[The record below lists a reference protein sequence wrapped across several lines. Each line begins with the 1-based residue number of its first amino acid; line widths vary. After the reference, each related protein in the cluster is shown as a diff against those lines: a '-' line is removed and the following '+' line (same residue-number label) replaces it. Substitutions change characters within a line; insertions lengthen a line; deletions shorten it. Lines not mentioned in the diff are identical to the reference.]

1 MTRLE
6 DIDKLRFYRDEVKHE
21 FGLLAMRSTILVTCQ
36 SFLVVP
42 LAILHTAANFRAV
55 LVLVYIV
62 AVLGIFVALVLRR
75 PLNAAH
81 RTIDKWLLKQRVL
94 LKDNED
100 LADIKID
107 RDDIPGVDEDLNKDR
122 DHIMSLAFS
131 RHGPWVFCVFWIA
144 AVLWSTIRVVWGF

>member
-1 MTRLE
+1 MEQPSDL
-6 DIDKLRFYRDEVKHE
+6 DKLRFYREEVKFE

-42 LAILHTAANFRAV
+42 FGILHAAANFRAV
-55 LVLVYIV
+55 LILAYIV
-62 AVLGIFVALVLRR
+62 AALGIFVALILRR

-81 RTIDKWLLKQRVL
+81 RTIDKWIIKQRVL
-94 LKDNED
+94 LKNNED

-107 RDDIPGVDEDLNKDR
+107 RDVIPGVDEDLKKDR
-122 DHIMSLAFS
+122 DHVMSLAFS
-131 RHGPWVFCVFWIA
+131 RHGPWAFCAFWVA